1 MRMPPFNLHNPSTL
15 EDALTKASELESSG
29 EEFDW
34 ISGGTDLIPN
44 YKWHLNTKKN
54 VISLSGIEEL
64 HELGTNKIG
73 AMVTL
78 QELVESSSI
87 HPLISE
93 VASKVASIMVRRSA
107 TLGGNICL
115 DTRCFWYNQT
125 EQWRE
130 SIDWCHKCDCGTGA
144 DCRVIPNQNELCVA
158 TYQADMAPVLMCLGA
173 VIHLSSPRG
182 SRSMPIN
189 EFFKLDGMTK
199 NVLESGEIVTHITLP
214 DDHSEWKGDYQK
226 LRQRESWDFPEAG
239 VAVTWKMGANGP
251 SELRVATTGLESI
264 PSLHIEE
271 ATKALENWDGQ
282 ESVSSLS
289 ESIRKS
295 VKPVLNTW
303 FPPSYRRKMVKVL
316 TRRACKGIL
325 EGQS

>member
-1 MRMPPFNLHNPSTL
+1 
-15 EDALTKASELESSG
+15 
-29 EEFDW
+29 
-34 ISGGTDLIPN
+34 
-44 YKWHLNTKKN
+44 
-54 VISLSGIEEL
+54 
-64 HELGTNKIG
+64 
-73 AMVTL
+73 
-78 QELVESSSI
+78 
-87 HPLISE
+87 
-93 VASKVASIMVRRSA
+93 
-107 TLGGNICL
+107 
-115 DTRCFWYNQT
+115 
-125 EQWRE
+125 
-130 SIDWCHKCDCGTGA
+130 
-144 DCRVIPNQNELCVA
+144 
-158 TYQADMAPVLMCLGA
+158 
-173 VIHLSSPRG
+173 
-182 SRSMPIN
+182 MPIN

-199 NVLESGEIVTHITLP
+199 NVLESGEIVTHVTLP

>member
-15 EDALTKASELESSG
+15 EDALTMASELESSG

-78 QELVESSSI
+78 QKLVESSSI
-87 HPLISE
+87 HTLISE
-93 VASKVASIMVRRSA
+93 AAGKIASIMVRRSA

-199 NVLESGEIVTHITLP
+199 NVLEIGEIVTHVTLP
-214 DDHSEWKGDYQK
+214 EDHSEWKGDYQK

-239 VAVTWKMGANGP
+239 VAAAWRYSSQSPGEGL
-251 SELRVATTGLESI
+251 ELRIATTALESI
-264 PSLHIEE
+264 PRLHNNITNE
-271 ATKALENWDGQ
+271 ALIN
-282 ESVSSLS
+282 
-289 ESIRKS
+289 KS
-295 VKPVLNTW
+295 TIDEIAAKLRLDVKPVNNTT
-303 FPPSYRRKMVKVL
+303 FPPNYRKKMVEVL
-316 TRRACKGIL
+316 CKKALDGMKGEL
-325 EGQS
+325 T

>member
-199 NVLESGEIVTHITLP
+199 NVLESGEIVTHVTLP

-271 ATKALENWDGQ
+271 ATKAAKERALH
-282 ESVSSLS
+282 
-289 ESIRKS
+289 
-295 VKPVLNTW
+295 LN
-303 FPPSYRRKMVKVL
+303 KLKEK
-316 TRRACKGIL
+316 KGC
-325 EGQS
+325 